1 MFVRPPHHP
10 LSINYAGCRRIPAN
24 IASIIPR
31 TTVRAIYKSLLI
43 NMLHK
48 PLRKPN
54 PESLHST
61 FSRLL
66 NFPPRDGQVDAI
78 RRLAIDQQDLILIA
92 PTGWGKSAI
101 FQVIPALRGGICLMI
116 MPLNLL
122 EEDQV
127 WWRDT

>member
-1 MFVRPPHHP
+1 
-10 LSINYAGCRRIPAN
+10 
-24 IASIIPR
+24 
-31 TTVRAIYKSLLI
+31 
-43 NMLHK
+43 MLHK

-54 PESLHST
+54 PKSLPST
-61 FSRLL
+61 FARLL
-66 NFPPRDGQVDAI
+66 KFPPRDGQLDAI

-101 FQVIPALRGGICLMI
+101 FHVIPALRGGICLMI

-127 WWRDT
+127 RWRDT